1 MGTALDETTDPEQQG
16 KIINYPSSF
25 NQLLYLRSIG
35 IVPRFIYDLFKRLEA
50 KKESSLVHEYKVY
63 VSFLELYN
71 EDFVDL
77 LNASAQQ
84 QQQSNR
90 KRSNSVSHVHA
101 VSAPCEVQIRED
113 VHGQIYW
120 SGVREEQCSC
130 PDELL
135 RYLTKGSLCRTT
147 GSTDMNSVSSRS
159 HAIFSVILKQQVN
172 DAEDQAATEKPNENL
187 RTIVSKFHF
196 VDLAGS
202 ERVSAIKP
210 HNAIYSPI
218 K

>member
-1 MGTALDETTDPEQQG
+1 M
-16 KIINYPSSF
+16 
-25 NQLLYLRSIG
+25 
-35 IVPRFIYDLFKRLEA
+35 
-50 KKESSLVHEYKVY
+50 Y

-84 QQQSNR
+84 QHQNNR
-90 KRSNSVSHVHA
+90 KRSNSVSHIQA
-101 VSAPCEVQIRED
+101 ISAPCEVQIRED

-120 SGVREEQCSC
+120 SGVREEQCSS
-130 PDELL
+130 PEELL

-159 HAIFSVILKQQVN
+159 HAIFSVILKQQVPN
-172 DAEDQAATEKPNENL
+172 DTEDQAVPVAENNNENL
-187 RTIVSKFHF
+187 HTIVSKFHF

-202 ERVSAIKP
+202 ERVSVTPRAVR
-210 HNAIYSPI
+210 YQTT
-218 K
+218 

>member
-1 MGTALDETTDPEQQG
+1 M
-16 KIINYPSSF
+16 
-25 NQLLYLRSIG
+25 
-35 IVPRFIYDLFKRLEA
+35 PRFIYDLFSRLHE
-50 KKESSLVHEYKVY
+50 KKQAQKLQEFQVF

-77 LNASAQQ
+77 LNAYSQQ
-84 QQQSNR
+84 SHTNHTNSNR
-90 KRSNSVSHVHA
+90 KRSNSVSHFA
-101 VSAPCEVQIRED
+101 PPPCEVQIRED

-120 SGVREEQCSC
+120 SGVREELCST

-159 HAIFSVILKQQVN
+159 HAIFSVILKQKVSTTAEEEGEQQQKQDQVDN
-172 DAEDQAATEKPNENL
+172 
-187 RTIVSKFHF
+187 TIVSKFHF

-202 ERVSAIKP
+202 ERVSNKQIKCS
-210 HNAIYSPI
+210 ISI
-218 K
+218 

>member
-1 MGTALDETTDPEQQG
+1 MTC
-16 KIINYPSSF
+16 
-25 NQLLYLRSIG
+25 LLG
-35 IVPRFIYDLFKRLEA
+35 VVPRFIHDLFKRLDD
-50 KKESSLVHEYKVY
+50 KKQSQKVQEYQVY

-77 LNASAQQ
+77 LNAYSQTH
-84 QQQSNR
+84 NR
-90 KRSNSVSHVHA
+90 KRSNSVSQFA
-101 VSAPCEVQIRED
+101 PPPCEVQIRED

-120 SGVREEQCSC
+120 SGVREEPCSN

-135 RYLTKGSLCRTT
+135 RFLTKGSLCRTT

-159 HAIFSVILKQQVN
+159 HAIFSVVLKQKVPNANN
-172 DAEDQAATEKPNENL
+172 DDIANKQDQTVPSTESNNNN
-187 RTIVSKFHF
+187 TIVSKFHF

-202 ERVSAIKP
+202 ERVSKNIQHFKF
-210 HNAIYSPI
+210 N